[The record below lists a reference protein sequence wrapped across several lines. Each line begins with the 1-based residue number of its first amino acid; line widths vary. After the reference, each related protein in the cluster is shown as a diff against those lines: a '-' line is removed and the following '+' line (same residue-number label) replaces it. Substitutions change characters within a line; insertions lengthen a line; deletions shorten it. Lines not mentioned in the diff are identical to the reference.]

1 MNKPELLAP
10 AGDRERLQAAVRYGA
25 DAVYLGSTRLG
36 MRSAPQNF
44 DGEALAQAVDFCH
57 QNGVRVYLTANVL
70 AHNRDL
76 IDADRFFI
84 TAKEAQVD
92 AFIISDL
99 GLFTLAQKYA
109 PQVEIHISTQMGV
122 TNYEAA
128 NALYEMGAKRVVLAR
143 ELSLD
148 EIAELRAKTPKEF
161 EIECFVHG
169 AMCVSFSGR
178 CLLSNYLTGRDS
190 NHGDCAQ
197 PCRWQ
202 YVLME
207 QTRPGQYFP
216 ITEDGGTYIMNSNDL
231 CMIEHI
237 PQLVSAGITSFKIEG
252 RAKSAYYTAVVT
264 NAYRAAIDGY
274 LADPTEDYKPQ
285 AWIVEEMAKM
295 SNRGYCTGFYFNDP
309 RDDAHIY
316 LTGGYKRDWRVAAVV
331 EKCENGRLYLSQRNR
346 FFDGDEIEILS
357 PGQEPVRLTAAD
369 MRNEAG
375 EKIDCVPHP
384 TMPFSLAFDGQVP
397 AGSLVRMECG
407 SGQL

>member
-1 MNKPELLAP
+1 MIKPELLAP
-10 AGDRERLQAAVRYGA
+10 AGDRERLEAAVRYGA
-25 DAVYLGSTRLG
+25 DAVYLGASRLG

-44 DGEALAQAVDFCH
+44 EGEALAQAVVFCH
-57 QNGVRVYLTANVL
+57 ENGVKVYLTANVL

-76 IDADRFFI
+76 NDVEGYFHA
-84 TAKEAQVD
+84 ASEAQVD

-99 GLFTLAQKYA
+99 GLFSLAKQYA
-109 PQVEIHISTQMGV
+109 PQIDIHISTQMGV

-128 NALYEMGAKRVVLAR
+128 NTLHDMGAKRVVLAR

-148 EIAELRAKTPKEF
+148 EIAEIRAKTPKDL

-202 YVLME
+202 YALME

-237 PQLVSAGITSFKIEG
+237 PALVSAGVTSFKIEG
-252 RAKSAYYTAVVT
+252 RAKSAYYTAVAT

-274 LADPTEDYKPQ
+274 LKNPTDDYKPQ
-285 AWIVEEMAKM
+285 PWIVDEMNRM
-295 SNRGYCTGFYFNDP
+295 SNRGYCTGFFFNAP
-309 RDDAHIY
+309 TEDAHIFSQ
-316 LTGGYKRDWRVAAVV
+316 GGYKRDWRVVAVV
-331 EKCENGRLYLSQRNR
+331 ERCENGRLYLTQRNR
-346 FFDGDEIEILS
+346 FFEKEEIEILF
-357 PGQEPVRLTAAD
+357 PGNEPIRLIATD
-369 MRNEAG
+369 MQNAAG
-375 EKIDCVPHP
+375 EPIDCVPHP
-384 TMPFSLAFDGQVP
+384 MMPFSIAFDGDVP
-397 AGSLVRMECG
+397 HGSLVRMEC
-407 SGQL
+407 